1 MYQTDKM
8 PRLFFGEDFMSQYIQ
23 PNFDSMS
30 EINAYS
36 KLYDNVWYNSL
47 IITQRDNTLY

>member
-23 PNFDSMS
+23 PNFGSMS
-30 EINAYS
+30 EIHDYY
-36 KLYDNVWYNSL
+36 KLYDNAWYNSL
-47 IITQRDNTLY
+47 LITQRDNTHD